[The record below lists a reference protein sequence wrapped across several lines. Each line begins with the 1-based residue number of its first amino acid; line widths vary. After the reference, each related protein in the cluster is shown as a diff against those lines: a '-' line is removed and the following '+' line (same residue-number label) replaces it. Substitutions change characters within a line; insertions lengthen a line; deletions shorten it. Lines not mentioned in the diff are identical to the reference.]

1 MTVLGLCCY
10 TRAFSSCGERGL
22 LSAAAQALLV
32 VVASLIVEHGLW
44 EQGPRVVARGSGAQ
58 AQYLWCTGL
67 VALWHVG
74 SSPTRDQTCVSCI
87 GMWILIHCVT
97 REVLSFTFEG

>member
-1 MTVLGLCCY
+1 MKKKDLFLTVLGLCCY

-32 VVASLIVEHGLW
+32 VAASLIVEHGLW

-74 SSPTRDQTCVSCI
+74 SSQIRDRTSVPCVARR
-87 GMWILIHCVT
+87 ILNH
-97 REVLSFTFEG
+97 